1 MTKKIAIIIPVHNSL
16 GFTRECLDT
25 LVPLTKE
32 ATTEKW
38 CFDIVVMD
46 DGSTDG
52 TTIWVSENHPE
63 VHLLEGCGNLWWS
76 GGTKKGMQYAL
87 HTLKSD
93 YILWWNNDIYPA
105 PDYFTRLTALLENTD
120 DATVYGS
127 KIYKAEA
134 PGVIWAYGGL
144 KHRKWGHFYLY
155 GMDAEDGTRFEKAME
170 ADWLPGMGTLL
181 PRKVVWQTGELND
194 RDFPQYHGDVDYTCR
209 VRLAGFRIVVDPSLR
224 IWNHTRHSGRS
235 HENKFNRLLPNLRDI
250 KSLDHFGKEWLLY
263 RKYARNPLAYMM
275 LMKKYVGYFAKF
287 LAGKVRSLFY

>member
-1 MTKKIAIIIPVHNSL
+1 MQQSVTIVIPVHNSL
-16 GFTRECLDT
+16 DHTKSCLNGLHP
-25 LVPLTKE
+25 LVRK
-32 ATTEKW
+32 AASAKW
-38 CFDIVVMD
+38 QFHIVVVD

-52 TTIWVSENHPE
+52 TAQWIRSEHPE

-76 GGTKKGMQYAL
+76 GGIKKGMQYAL

-120 DATVYGS
+120 NATVYGS
-127 KIYKAEA
+127 KVCKAEE

-155 GMDAEDGTRFEKAME
+155 GIDAEDGNRFEKAIE

-181 PRKVVWQTGELND
+181 PRKVVLQTGELNN
-194 RDFPQYHGDVDYTCR
+194 RDFPQYHGDVDYTYR
-209 VRLAGFRIVVDPSLR
+209 VRLAGFRIVVDPSLK

-235 HENKFNRLLPNLRDI
+235 HDNKFSRLLPALRDI

-263 RKYARNPLAYMM
+263 RKYARNPLAYLMV
-275 LMKKYVGYFAKF
+275 MKKYVGYFAKF